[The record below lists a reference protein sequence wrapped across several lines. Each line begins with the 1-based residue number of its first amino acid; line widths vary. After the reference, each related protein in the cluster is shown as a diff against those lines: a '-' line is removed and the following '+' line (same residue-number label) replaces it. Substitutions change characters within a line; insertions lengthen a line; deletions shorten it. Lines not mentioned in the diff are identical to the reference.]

1 MSLLRSPARSA
12 IAADLKPG
20 DQHPE
25 ATILFDLLLELLKTV
40 AHELRDLAATQ
51 ASHVD
56 VVASQ
61 TALVVVALAI
71 DVHQVE
77 FID

>member
-1 MSLLRSPARSA
+1 MNLLSSAARSA

-20 DQHPE
+20 DEHPE
-25 ATILFDLLLELLKTV
+25 TAILFDLLLELLKAV
-40 AHELRDLAATQ
+40 AHELGDLAATQ

-61 TALVVVALAI
+61 TSLLVVVLAI
-71 DVHQVE
+71 DVH
-77 FID
+77 